1 MVFRSAEEFFIIFG
15 GWCLYKAFFLVQL
28 IKKREELKCVL
39 YNCVDAA
46 AALLKDIYKVTT

>member
-1 MVFRSAEEFFIIFG
+1 MVFRRAEEFFIIFR

-39 YNCVDAA
+39 YKCVDAA